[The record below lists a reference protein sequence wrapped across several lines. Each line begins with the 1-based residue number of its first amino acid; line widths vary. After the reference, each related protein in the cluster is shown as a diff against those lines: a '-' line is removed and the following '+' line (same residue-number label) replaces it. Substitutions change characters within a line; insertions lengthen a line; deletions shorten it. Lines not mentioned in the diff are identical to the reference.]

1 MALKLDM
8 SKADNRVEWNFL
20 EKIMERLGFDN
31 KWISLISC
39 CIRTVSFS
47 ILVNGEPRGLIH
59 LSKGLR
65 QGDPLSPYL
74 FLLCVEGLHS
84 LIQQAENC
92 GNLHGVSLCKEGLK
106 VSHLFFADDSLLFC
120 QANDN
125 DCQAVLDILDTYEQ
139 ASGQQINRGKT
150 QLFFSTNIEQHIRN
164 KISDLFGVPAV
175 SQYEKYLGLPS
186 FVGRAKKQSFSYIRE
201 RVWSKIKGW
210 KEKLFSQAGREVLI
224 KSVLQA
230 MPTFTMGCFKLPKSL
245 CKDIESLI
253 RKFWWGYK
261 GEARKIH
268 WVAWNKLCL
277 PKSQGGL
284 GFRDIENFNLALLGK
299 QVWRLLHNT
308 DSCYIKCS
316 KQNSFLTA
324 LY

>member
-1 MALKLDM
+1 M
-8 SKADNRVEWNFL
+8 
-20 EKIMERLGFDN
+20 
-31 KWISLISC
+31 
-39 CIRTVSFS
+39 
-47 ILVNGEPRGLIH
+47 
-59 LSKGLR
+59 
-65 QGDPLSPYL
+65 
-74 FLLCVEGLHS
+74 
-84 LIQQAENC
+84 
-92 GNLHGVSLCKEGLK
+92 
-106 VSHLFFADDSLLFC
+106 SHLFFADDSLLFC

-125 DCQAVLDILDTYEQ
+125 ECQSVLDILRTYEQ

-150 QLFFSTNIEQHIRN
+150 QLFFSSNTKQPTCS

-175 SQYEKYLGLPS
+175 SQYEKNLGLPS

-210 KEKLFSQAGREVLI
+210 KEKLLSQAGHEVLI
-224 KSVLQA
+224 KPVLQA

-245 CKDIESLI
+245 CKDIESMI

-268 WVAWNKLCL
+268 WVGWNKICL

-299 QVWRLLHNT
+299 QVWRLLYNT
-308 DSCYIKCS
+308 NSLLYKVFKAKFFPNCSILDTDVKLSGSFAWQSILKAREIVKSGSIWRIDDGRQVRICGDKWLPDKCAIRVLS
-316 KQNSFLTA
+316 P
-324 LY
+324 